1 MSASY
6 RSADAIAH
14 GTTRV
19 LWRWRSLVKVA
30 IALWLFSVVG
40 DRLLGPTATNA
51 VIWLGIFAVLLH
63 PATRRRVGGWWKVQ
77 RLRQRLERAFQRIGD
92 EPFATRPAEV
102 VGFSE
107 SVLGDALDVRLRP
120 GTSVTELER
129 SVEHLAAYF
138 GVREVR
144 VQRHAEDASRARLL
158 LVRQSAFKGLAVQW
172 PLEGLTSWRFDVPLP
187 VGIDEE
193 GAEAECM
200 LVGHH
205 LLVGGEPGAGKSNA
219 LSLVIAAA
227 ALDPRVRLHLLD
239 GKLVELAA
247 WSPCAAS
254 FVGPS
259 LDDAIALTDELRM
272 RMDERYSRLLDA
284 GRRKVEPNDPDG
296 LDLVVCD
303 ELALYL
309 SNGDKKACTRF
320 AEGFRDL
327 VARGRAAGVILVA
340 GTQKPSVDIV
350 PSSIR
355 DLFGYRWA
363 MRCATREASDTI
375 LGSGWAGLGYSAA
388 DIDAGTRGAGL
399 LLHEGGTPI
408 RLRAYHLDD
417 NGLAAVVGRA
427 ARIRHALP
435 GGGGT
440 R

>member
-77 RLRQRLERAFQRIGD
+77 RLRQRLERAFQRIGE

-193 GAEAECM
+193 GAEAE
-200 LVGHH
+200 
-205 LLVGGEPGAGKSNA
+205 
-219 LSLVIAAA
+219 
-227 ALDPRVRLHLLD
+227 
-239 GKLVELAA
+239 
-247 WSPCAAS
+247 
-254 FVGPS
+254 
-259 LDDAIALTDELRM
+259 
-272 RMDERYSRLLDA
+272 
-284 GRRKVEPNDPDG
+284 
-296 LDLVVCD
+296 
-303 ELALYL
+303 
-309 SNGDKKACTRF
+309 
-320 AEGFRDL
+320 
-327 VARGRAAGVILVA
+327 
-340 GTQKPSVDIV
+340 
-350 PSSIR
+350 
-355 DLFGYRWA
+355 
-363 MRCATREASDTI
+363 
-375 LGSGWAGLGYSAA
+375 
-388 DIDAGTRGAGL
+388 
-399 LLHEGGTPI
+399 
-408 RLRAYHLDD
+408 
-417 NGLAAVVGRA
+417 
-427 ARIRHALP
+427 
-435 GGGGT
+435 
-440 R
+440 